1 MLGRPLKV
9 DDLCVFPFMR
19 SLSAGRIAFLVRIL
33 VTISPRLYREAIALS
48 IHRHRPDFEVLL
60 AAPNSLD
67 GEAERFGPHA
77 LVQDADEE
85 GLPPEVPDGVV
96 CRVRVL
102 KTPER
107 MDATIEL
114 GGATSVLRDVTLEEL
129 FVALEEGESLSQGDD
144 GG

>member
-1 MLGRPLKV
+1 
-9 DDLCVFPFMR
+9 VFPFMR
-19 SLSAGRIAFLVRIL
+19 SLSAGRNAFLVRIL

-60 AAPNSLD
+60 APPGSLN

-85 GLPPEVPDGVV
+85 GLPPGVPDGVV

-102 KTPER
+102 KTTER

-114 GGATSVLRDVTLEEL
+114 DGATSELRDVTLEEL
-129 FVALEEGESLSQGDD
+129 FAALEEAERLSQAD
-144 GG
+144 GGG

>member
-1 MLGRPLKV
+1 M
-9 DDLCVFPFMR
+9 
-19 SLSAGRIAFLVRIL
+19 RIL

-60 AAPNSLD
+60 APPDSLN

-77 LVQDADEE
+77 LVQDYDGK
-85 GLPPEVPDGVV
+85 GLSPGVPDGVV

-102 KTPER
+102 KTTDR

-114 GGATSVLRDVTLEEL
+114 GGATSELRDVTLQEL
-129 FVALEEGESLSQGDD
+129 FAALEEAERLSQSD
-144 GG
+144 GGG

>member
-1 MLGRPLKV
+1 
-9 DDLCVFPFMR
+9 MR
-19 SLSAGRIAFLVRIL
+19 SLSAERNAFLVRIL

-60 AAPNSLD
+60 APTDSLD

-85 GLPPEVPDGVV
+85 GLPPGVPDGLV
-96 CRVRVL
+96 CRVQVL
-102 KTPER
+102 KTTER

-114 GGATSVLRDVTLEEL
+114 GGATSELRDISLDEL
-129 FVALEEGESLSQGDD
+129 FAALEEAEGLLQGD
-144 GG
+144 GGG

>member
-1 MLGRPLKV
+1 
-9 DDLCVFPFMR
+9 MR
-19 SLSAGRIAFLVRIL
+19 SLSAGRTAFLVRIL

-60 AAPNSLD
+60 APPNSLD

-85 GLPPEVPDGVV
+85 GLPPGVPDGVV
-96 CRVRVL
+96 CRFQVL
-102 KTPER
+102 KSPER

-114 GGATSVLRDVTLEEL
+114 GGAASELRDVTLKEL
-129 FVALEEGESLSQGDD
+129 FAALEEAERLSQAD
-144 GG
+144 GARRNFS